1 MRKFLLG
8 APLAIIGLSLKWLKK
23 SRAAN
28 KKAAFALSKNL
39 EDPEFLAT
47 TKIMKYKKQ
56 RYYG

>member
-8 APLAIIGLSLKWLKK
+8 APHAIKGMSLKWLKK

-39 EDPEFLAT
+39 KDPDFRAT